1 MITAFF
7 QEKYENSIKITSMP
21 FFRHASE
28 CLSASTTSTGSGFVS
43 SSSRTATSVTTRTT
57 IGRDVR
63 LVLGFSIEI
72 SNSLKNETMNGTNP
86 RSNCAAV
93 MLLDD
98 RLQIANHKFYF
109 S

>member
-1 MITAFF
+1 MISAFF
-7 QEKYENSIKITSMP
+7 QEKYETSIKITSMP
-21 FFRHASE
+21 FFRLASE
-28 CLSASTTSTGSGFVS
+28 CLSESTTSTGSGFVS

-86 RSNCAAV
+86 MSNCAAV